1 MSDQEDI
8 NCRLEL
14 DTHADTCTF
23 GGHGCLQIEAG
34 PSVSLNDYDGRPTGD
49 TADVSTVAVAYD
61 CQDTHHTYVLFYHQ
75 ALHSSKLSN
84 HLVNPFQMREA
95 GMLVNDTAPHLCT
108 VLSSSTVLLQP
119 E

>member
-14 DTHADTCTF
+14 DTHADTSTF
-23 GGHGCLQIEAG
+23 GVHGCLQIEAG

-49 TADVSTVAVAYD
+49 TADVSTVAVACD

-75 ALHSSKLSN
+75 ALCSFPQH
-84 HLVNPFQMREA
+84 
-95 GMLVNDTAPHLCT
+95 
-108 VLSSSTVLLQP
+108 
-119 E
+119 